1 MNNDPKTIIQAL
13 HVENR
18 QLRQQVAALAERRSS
33 QNLFEKLLCA
43 GLTATLMR
51 AESPKIAAEMAIQAA
66 DQVAAMLNAPQQ
78 EPITDPEMNQRP

>member
-1 MNNDPKTIIQAL
+1 MNAAQQIQAL
-13 HVENR
+13 NLENR
-18 QLRQQVAALAERRSS
+18 QLRMQVSALAERRRNE
-33 QNLFEKLLCA
+33 NLIEKLICA

-66 DQVAAMLNAPQQ
+66 DAVVAALQAAQQ